1 MDFKMK
7 KYLLLAFSLIFSLYG
22 YAKNDSIPEAKKLPF
37 DNKFLQLTPSDE
49 ATPFYLYP
57 FKYLQGT
64 WSYDIDLGNFQQKAE
79 CFMFSNDTV
88 QIDFHISGL
97 IHSTTLATYKI
108 IGDEIHVSPT
118 EYFEMDGNIGILREH
133 RKGGMGSYTIPLKY
147 FIGNKPKVKGTKAD
161 YYSKDCRHLLRKT
174 AETSVIFPNAI
185 QNTVDELE
193 NRWKH

>member
-7 KYLLLAFSLIFSLYG
+7 KYLFLAFCLIFSLYG
-22 YAKNDSIPEAKKLPF
+22 YAKNDSIPEAKKLYF

-49 ATPFYLYP
+49 VMPFYLYP
-57 FKYLQGT
+57 FKHLQGT
-64 WSYDIDLGNFQQKAE
+64 WSYYIDMGGKGEVFI
-79 CFMFSNDTV
+79 FSNDTV

-108 IGDEIHVSPT
+108 IGDEIHVSPI
-118 EYFEMDGNIGILREH
+118 EYFEMDGNIGKLREH

-161 YYSKDCRHLLRKT
+161 YYSKDCKHLLRKT
-174 AETSVIFPNAI
+174 
-185 QNTVDELE
+185 DEAQPSLGYH
-193 NRWKH
+193 RKMAD